1 MVTVL
6 SGTSRMLFDCAVAV
20 RSPALIMLICLAGNL
35 RPPLENQEL
44 PAETK
49 SRDILIQIR
58 ENAIVTNIPRPP

>member
-6 SGTSRMLFDCAVAV
+6 SATGWISFDCVVAV
-20 RSPALIMLICLAGNL
+20 TVATLIILLCLTGT
-35 RPPLENQEL
+35 PPLENQEL

-58 ENAIVTNIPRPP
+58 ENAMVTNIPRPP